1 MRFGAFLAP
10 HHPVG
15 ENPMLQFR
23 RDLDLVEQLDKLL
36 FDEFWCG
43 EHHSSGWEMIA
54 SPEMFLAAAGERTS
68 RIKLGTGV
76 ISLPYHH
83 PFNVAQRIVQLD
95 HMTAGRVIFGTG
107 PGALPSDAHTFDIDP
122 MLLRDRQDE
131 ALGVVLRL
139 LRGEPRF
146 SYETDWFT
154 MKDAQLQL
162 LPVQDQLPA
171 ATASMVS
178 PSGMTLAGKYG
189 IGVLSIGSMASE
201 GITALATQWDFAE
214 DAALKSGTTVDRS
227 DWRVLLNWHIA
238 ETRELARDQARQGLQ
253 RWHNEY
259 IVGTLQRPGTIAYN
273 DPDEALEAVCGGA
286 SKGVAQT
293 AVVGTPD
300 DLVAFIRKMS
310 DLTGGFGT
318 AIGFVHDWATPRDTA
333 NSWDLVARYVIP
345 ELNGYTQ
352 NLKQSQEFVST
363 KRDPFNRAGEAILD
377 KILSNEKAAKAMQ
390 VTAKQSKH
398 NAAEN

>member
-238 ETRELARDQARQGLQ
+238 ETRDLARDQARQGLQ

-352 NLKQSQEFVST
+352 NLRQSQEFVST